1 MKIRRPIL
9 SLVSDA
15 ARDNRGMQYEDHE
28 LVDIWRRI
36 IVGDE
41 KSWVLFRHGTCV
53 VVTRHVK
60 DVADRAGLLLAEWGA
75 VGTTN
80 PTADYRAVK
89 LTKDP
94 GWVVA
99 CRHPDILT
107 YIGPRDLPAEQLSEE
122 SIGLLGRGR
131 RYADAA
137 ELQVIHVE
145 EHLPA
150 EKQ

>member
-1 MKIRRPIL
+1 M
-9 SLVSDA
+9 V
-15 ARDNRGMQYEDHE
+15 YEDHE
-28 LVDIWRRI
+28 LVDIWRKI
-36 IVGDE
+36 IVGNE

-53 VVTRHVK
+53 VITQPTR
-60 DVADRAGLLLAEWGA
+60 DVADSAGLVLAEWGA
-75 VGTTN
+75 VGNSN

-107 YIGPRDLPAEQLSEE
+107 YIGPRDLTEENPSEE
-122 SIGLLGRGR
+122 TIGLLGRGR

-137 ELQVIHVE
+137 ELQIIHVE

-150 EKQ
+150 ETRS

>member
-1 MKIRRPIL
+1 M
-9 SLVSDA
+9 
-15 ARDNRGMQYEDHE
+15 GYEDHE

-36 IVGDE
+36 IVGDD

-53 VVTRHVK
+53 VITRPVR
-60 DVADRAGLLLAEWGA
+60 DVADQAGLILAEWGA
-75 VGTTN
+75 VGTEN

-107 YIGPRDLPAEQLSEE
+107 YIGPRDLPEE
-122 SIGLLGRGR
+122 GRTDDSIGLLGRGR
-131 RYADAA
+131 RYADAI
-137 ELQVIHVE
+137 ELEVIHVE
-145 EHLPA
+145 ERLPA
-150 EKQ
+150 TA